1 VVGVENDGD
10 TVGGGNGADVVSG
23 SNGTGDG
30 SLLVLVVDTL
40 TGEVGST
47 TLGNLL
53 ILSVGCPPFC
63 QLQFSL
69 PGG

>member
-1 VVGVENDGD
+1 MVGVKNNGD
-10 TVGGGNGADVVSG
+10 TVGGGNSADVVSG

-40 TGEVGST
+40 TGEVGGT

-53 ILSVGCPPFC
+53 ML
-63 QLQFSL
+63 
-69 PGG
+69 

>member
-1 VVGVENDGD
+1 VVGVEDNGD

-53 ILSVGCPPFC
+53 ILSVGCPSLC
-63 QLQFSL
+63 QSQ
-69 PGG
+69 

>member
-1 VVGVENDGD
+1 MVGVKNNGD

-40 TGEVGST
+40 TSEVGGT
-47 TLGNLL
+47 TLRNLL
-53 ILSVGCPPFC
+53 TL
-63 QLQFSL
+63 
-69 PGG
+69 

>member
-1 VVGVENDGD
+1 MVGVEDDGD

-23 SNGTGDG
+23 SNRTGDG

-40 TGEVGST
+40 TGEVGGT

-53 ILSVGCPPFC
+53 IL
-63 QLQFSL
+63 
-69 PGG
+69 

>member
-1 VVGVENDGD
+1 MIGVKDDGD
-10 TVGGGNGADVVSG
+10 TVGRGNSADVVSG
-23 SNGTGDG
+23 SNGTSDG

-53 ILSVGCPPFC
+53 IL
-63 QLQFSL
+63 
-69 PGG
+69 

>member
-1 VVGVENDGD
+1 VVGVEDNGD

-23 SNGTGDG
+23 SNGTGNG
-30 SLLVLVVDTL
+30 SLLVLVVDTF

-47 TLGNLL
+47 TLGNLSM
-53 ILSVGCPPFC
+53 LSVDCPLLYH
-63 QLQFSL
+63 LQWSL